1 MLCPVKE
8 QADTVISEL
17 VPPLWQ
23 GVKYGCAEE
32 PTSVVMIFCWIEN
45 NKI

>member
-1 MLCPVKE
+1 MLCSVKE

-17 VPPLWQ
+17 VPLWQ
-23 GVKYGCAEE
+23 GVKYACAEE
-32 PTSVVMIFCWIEN
+32 PIFVVMIFCWIEN